1 MTWTPEMWALW
12 TLDLHRPGK
21 QDDEWAPDDVRF
33 TWWPI
38 GHLEGWTAVTP
49 WGNRPTWPDLVYAQ
63 RRQGPAPTDWCNV
76 EGRCN
81 GACKAKETP

>member
-1 MTWTPEMWALW
+1 MWTPDLWALW

-21 QDDEWAPDDVRF
+21 QDDEDMPTGHGF

-38 GHLEGWTAVTP
+38 GHVEGRVTVTP
-49 WGNRPTWPDLVYAQ
+49 WGDRPTWPDLVYTQ
-63 RRQGPAPTDWCNV
+63 RRGDPAPTDWCCV

-81 GACKAKETP
+81 GACRT